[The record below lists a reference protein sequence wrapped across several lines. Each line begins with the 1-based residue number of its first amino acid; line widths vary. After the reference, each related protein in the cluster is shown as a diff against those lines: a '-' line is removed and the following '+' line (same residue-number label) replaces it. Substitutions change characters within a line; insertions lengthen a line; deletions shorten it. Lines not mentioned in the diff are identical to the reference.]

1 MKKTLSL
8 DFIIIFIFGFLFLMS
23 WDHAA
28 IFNFI
33 VFFGLCLGYL
43 WLDKKIIEITTEVHT
58 EQFWRYK
65 TILFFSI
72 IGFLLCVTLVP
83 NILLRHEDPNLPIHD
98 NVQQME
104 PAIEFLLH
112 GKNPYTENYFGTELE
127 KSAYIFTTQGKV
139 LLNPALFH
147 VIKLP
152 FHILFSVPFQVVAS
166 QVFGFYDE
174 RMTYLFLF
182 IISILVLFSLPIDK
196 KNKFPLTAFFVLN
209 PLFLPFFISGRD
221 DVFVLTWII
230 LTIWLLKKNKILLS
244 SLTLALACSSKHS
257 AWFLVPFY
265 YAYVFSCLQLNAS
278 AISSKVS
285 QKIKSIISSLWI
297 LFQKTWL
304 LPVVFLLIIV
314 PFIVWDPV
322 AFYQDIYAY
331 PAGTL
336 ITSYPINGYGVSVLF
351 YKLGI
356 VEEITD
362 YVPLWVLQIP
372 LTLILFYLLIKK
384 QLKQNSLS
392 RLVFGYAVLILVYW
406 LFARFFHD
414 NYVGFTSQLFLIA
427 YFL

>member
-1 MKKTLSL
+1 MKKLLSL
-8 DFIIIFIFGFLFLMS
+8 DLIIIFIFGFLFLMN
-23 WDHAA
+23 WDQTV

-43 WLDKKIIEITTEVHT
+43 WLDKKIFETAVEARA
-58 EQFWRYK
+58 EQLWRYK

-72 IGFLLCVTLVP
+72 IGFFICVTLIP
-83 NILLRHEDPNLPIHD
+83 NILLRHQNPDLPVHD

-104 PAIEFLLH
+104 PAIEFLLQ

-127 KSAYIFTTQGKV
+127 KSAYIFTTQGQV
-139 LLNPALFH
+139 LFNPALFH

-152 FHILFSVPFQVVAS
+152 FHIIFSVPFQIIAK
-166 QVFGFYDE
+166 QLFGFYDE
-174 RMTYLFLF
+174 RMTYLSLF
-182 IISILVLFSLPIDK
+182 IMSILVLFNLPTDK
-196 KNKFPLTAFFVLN
+196 KNKFALTAFFVFN

-244 SLTLALACSSKHS
+244 SLTLALACTSKHS

-265 YAYVFSCLQLNAS
+265 YAYVFSSLRPSAS
-278 AISSKVS
+278 VLGLKFT
-285 QKIKSIISSLWI
+285 QKIKSTIGSLWT
-297 LFQKTWL
+297 LFKRTWL
-304 LPVVFLLIIV
+304 LPVVFILIIA
-314 PFIVWDPV
+314 PFIVWNPM

-336 ITSYPINGYGVSVLF
+336 VTSYPINGYGISVLF

-356 VEEITD
+356 VEKITD
-362 YVPLWVLQIP
+362 YVPMWVLQIP
-372 LTLILFYLLIKK
+372 LTLVLFYLLIKK
-384 QLKQNSLS
+384 QFSENNLS
-392 RLVFGYAVLILVYW
+392 RLVFGYGVLILVYW